1 LEDHRSVLGCFW
13 HFSGQEQSLLRAR
26 YPVPSLSTV
35 SDRIRD
41 SAENDSKP
49 NYLIFSSALFTW
61 KHTRMC
67 VSAEIYMYIYIYTYI
82 SIYKEREFNSKV
94 LFLYKGMRCC
104 VHVTQCFPIVSMST
118 CILESTKQICYDRS
132 GKTCLRIFNCV
143 NSHSQIWA
151 IYFNLKMIYQSN
163 HKKQVSLHKMGN
175 RQKPND
181 GSVWRPDVLTA
192 KKSKYCSHLD
202 NYVLIEQNV
211 FPMCFDIVR
220 ERRTRV
226 LSRLPATLQGF

>member
-1 LEDHRSVLGCFW
+1 MTVNPTTWYSAVPYSHGSILVCVCLP
-13 HFSGQEQSLLRAR
+13 R
-26 YPVPSLSTV
+26 Y
-35 SDRIRD
+35 I
-41 SAENDSKP
+41 
-49 NYLIFSSALFTW
+49 
-61 KHTRMC
+61 C
-67 VSAEIYMYIYIYTYI
+67 IYICTYI
-82 SIYKEREFNSKV
+82 SICKEREFNSKV